1 MRFLVSRRRVHVA
14 KSFRTRY
21 RRQKSPREK
30 ERISRRISA
39 VSALVFIIVLTV
51 YSLNGSSDWNET
63 AAEYDTET
71 TETANQ
77 IDIIMTG
84 NELQE
89 NAKDISGIKGIPLIV
104 SALKNDSANSGVAG
118 QRSDTEKDTWGNIED
133 KYLEEISDHSVKVMM
148 EDGSVREIP
157 LESYVAGVVAS
168 EMPSSFDFEALKA
181 QAVAARTYV
190 TAKDRDLAA
199 SGAGRHVGACVCT
212 TSCCQVYR
220 DVDGLRSAKSAAWL
234 AEDYNKVKQAVAETA
249 GELLYYDGELVSQPL
264 FFSAS
269 GGSTENSEDVFAS
282 AVPYL
287 RSVTSSLEAVEKY
300 DGRKTSFS
308 LDELEEKLTAYIK
321 AHPKPAAP
329 ADYSAAALPVKLSG
343 AEISVESRTAG
354 GGAAV
359 IRFGDIKLT
368 GRQVRELLSLPSAD
382 ITVQKTADTVT
393 FITNGNGHRV
403 GLSQYGADAMGK
415 AGSTYKQILAH
426 YYSGTEVKKI

>member
-1 MRFLVSRRRVHVA
+1 MRFSVSRRRVHVA
-14 KSFRTRY
+14 KSFRTGY
-21 RRQKSPREK
+21 RRKKSPREK
-30 ERISRRISA
+30 ERISKLISVISA
-39 VSALVFIIVLTV
+39 VVFVCVLIV
-51 YSLNGSSDWNET
+51 YSLNGSSGWSET
-63 AAEYDTET
+63 AEGYDTEIT
-71 TETANQ
+71 GIADEVK
-77 IDIIMTG
+77 IIVG
-84 NELQE
+84 GKSLEGSEDSL
-89 NAKDISGIKGIPLIV
+89 KGIKDIPLIV

-234 AEDYNKVKQAVAETA
+234 AEDYNKVKSAVAETA

-287 RSVTSSLEAVEKY
+287 RSVTSSLEIVEKY
-300 DGRKTSFS
+300 DGREVSFS
-308 LDELEEKLTAYIK
+308 LDDLEEKLTSYIK
-321 AHPKPAAP
+321 AHPEPAAP
-329 ADYSAAALPVKLSG
+329 ADYSASALPVKLSG

-359 IRFGDIKLT
+359 IRFGDIRLT

-382 ITVQKTADTVT
+382 ITVEKTADTVT

-415 AGSTYKQILAH
+415 AGSTYKEILAH
-426 YYSGTEVKKI
+426 YYSGTEVRKG